1 MDELFDINIYVEQ
14 QQQKMGRKKIAYQLT
29 TIFETVV

>member
-14 QQQKMGRKKIAYQLT
+14 QQQKMGRKKNSLST
-29 TIFETVV
+29 NNCF